1 MSLIEVPLS
10 LSFRHGMLA
19 GVLFIVTLLGG
30 VAAHGWWLLEG
41 LVGESRENN
50 QHALRLTAVVQ
61 VLAERTVDMERS
73 ARQFLVLGDPA
84 LRERF
89 DEHYGQSISQ
99 LKHIDLPEL
108 AATVDNWRQLAA
120 ALRNGLEAGHS
131 ADELAPLL
139 VALGALNDDMR
150 QTSQRWI
157 DKGNARL
164 LDELE
169 RQRAQL
175 RSRLALALAG
185 VLLAA
190 LAMAWWLIRPVRQLE
205 KAIVRLGGREF
216 NDPVLVEGPA
226 DLRRLGARLDDLRQR
241 LAELEA
247 DRERNL
253 RHVSHELKTPLTAL
267 KEGIALLAEEV
278 PGPLAGSQREVVD
291 ILAHNV
297 GSLQNQIESLLT
309 LNAAAFE
316 ARHLNMERVRP
327 AQLLSDAAKRHELAA
342 LARHIRI
349 TVEAGEGEAWV
360 DVGKMAVILDN
371 LLANAIDFSP
381 DDARIRLSA
390 TPHATGWRI
399 DCVDSGPG
407 VAPEDVR
414 RIFEPF
420 VQGRRSAPVTR
431 NGSGVG
437 LSIVRELVRALG
449 GRVDLIPSE
458 SGAHFR
464 VELNNAIQAA

>member
-1 MSLIEVPLS
+1 MS

-19 GVLFIVTLLGG
+19 GVLLIVTLLGG

-41 LVGESRENN
+41 LVGQSRENN
-50 QHALRLTAVVQ
+50 LRALRLTAVVQ

-73 ARQFLVLGDPA
+73 ARQFLVLGDPV

-89 DEHYGQSISQ
+89 DEHLGQSLAQ
-99 LKHIDLPEL
+99 LAQIDLPEL
-108 AATVDNWRQLAA
+108 TEATSAWRKHAEQLRA
-120 ALRNGLEAGHS
+120 GLEQHKR

-139 VALGALNDDMR
+139 AMLGSLNDDMR
-150 QTSQRWI
+150 RTSQRWI
-157 DKGNARL
+157 EGGNARL

-175 RSRLALALAG
+175 RNRLMLALVGA
-185 VLLAA
+185 LLAA

-205 KAIVRLGGREF
+205 NAIVRLGGRGF
-216 NDPVLVEGPA
+216 NDPILVEGPA
-226 DLRRLGARLDDLRQR
+226 DLRRLGQRLDDLRQR

-278 PGPLAGSQREVVD
+278 PGQLSATQREVVD

-297 GSLQNQIESLLT
+297 GNLQSQIESLLT

-316 ARHLNMERVRP
+316 ARHLNTDRVRP
-327 AQLLSDAAKRHELAA
+327 AQLLAEAARRHELAA
-342 LARHIRI
+342 QARRVQIK
-349 TVEAGEGEAWV
+349 VDAGEGEARL
-360 DVGKMAVILDN
+360 DAGKIAVILDN

-381 DDARIRLSA
+381 EGASIRLCA
-390 TPHATGWRI
+390 TSVAGGWHF
-399 DCVDSGPG
+399 DCIDSGPG
-407 VAPEDVR
+407 VAPEDSR

-420 VQGRRSAPVTR
+420 VQGRRNAPVAR
-431 NGSGVG
+431 QGSGVG
-437 LSIVRELVRALG
+437 LSIVRELVRAMG
-449 GRVDLIPSE
+449 GRVDLQPSE
-458 SGAHFR
+458 IGAHFR
-464 VELNNAIQAA
+464 VELNNAS

>member
-1 MSLIEVPLS
+1 MS

-19 GVLFIVTLLGG
+19 GVLLIVTLLGG

-41 LVGESRENN
+41 LVGQSRENN

-73 ARQFLVLGDPA
+73 ARQFLVLGDPV

-89 DEHYGQSISQ
+89 DEHHGQSLAQ
-99 LKHIDLPEL
+99 LAQIDLPEL
-108 AATVDNWRQLAA
+108 AESTVAWRQLAGR
-120 ALRNGLEAGHS
+120 LRAGLEQGQA

-139 VALGALNDDMR
+139 AALGALNDDIR
-150 QTSQRWI
+150 RASQRWI
-157 DKGNARL
+157 EGGNARL
-164 LDELE
+164 IDEIE
-169 RQRAQL
+169 RQRGQL
-175 RSRLALALAG
+175 RNRLMLALAG
-185 VLLAA
+185 ALLAA

-205 KAIVRLGGREF
+205 EAISRLGGHDF
-216 NDPVLVEGPA
+216 KDPVVVEGPA
-226 DLRRLGARLDDLRQR
+226 DLRRLGQRLDDLRLR

-267 KEGIALLAEEV
+267 KEGVALLAEEV
-278 PGPLAGSQREVVD
+278 PGPLTATQREVVD

-297 GSLQNQIESLLT
+297 GNLQLQIESLLT
-309 LNAAAFE
+309 LNAAAYV
-316 ARHLNMERVRP
+316 ARHLDITTISP
-327 AQLLSDAAKRHELAA
+327 AQLLSETARRHELATQ
-342 LARHIRI
+342 ARRQRI
-349 TVEAGEGEAWV
+349 IVEAGEGTARL
-360 DVGKMAVILDN
+360 DAGKLAVILDN

-381 DDARIRLSA
+381 DGADIRLCA
-390 TPHATGWRI
+390 APVAGGWHFDCI
-399 DCVDSGPG
+399 DQGPG

-420 VQGRRSAPVTR
+420 VQGRRPAPIVR
-431 NGSGVG
+431 HGSGVG
-437 LSIVRELVRALG
+437 LSIVRELVGAMG
-449 GRVDLIPSE
+449 GRIDLLPSD

-464 VELNNAIQAA
+464 VELNNANQAL